1 MLICHRGEK
10 ASGRLLA
17 GFGLVLA
24 ASLAVGPGCSSPLT
38 AGSEAA
44 VPTKAKGTSPGQA
57 RRVLV
62 ATVRPSHEPLKRSTT
77 QPAHV
82 EPYEKADL
90 YAKASGFLGAIHVD
104 IGDRVEE
111 GQVLAELTI
120 PEMQTQRAQK
130 QAAIRQAEAGSR
142 QAEAATEVARAG
154 VQAAEARI
162 VEVQASVKRYEAEL
176 TLAQSEFQR
185 TQALVSRSAATAS
198 LLDEARSRLHA
209 AEATLAMVRAQV
221 KSSESALSQ
230 SRAELDKARADADT
244 AAARVDVAEADLRN
258 LEALMTYA
266 VIRAPFAGIITRR
279 LVDPGAFV
287 QSAEARMADP
297 IATLVRVDRKRI
309 IVDLPESEAGWVQ
322 IGQPA
327 TFRYNSVGPRSLPGK
342 VARITDALEF
352 ASRTMR
358 TEIELD
364 DPAEIRPG
372 IFGQATIT
380 LADYPDSLMLPSS
393 ALLTGAE
400 KPAVMVV
407 EDGRARRREV
417 QVGLDDGVRVQI
429 LSGLDGDERVITE
442 GKSSVRDGQEVEVAG

>member
-1 MLICHRGEK
+1 MVIHR
-10 ASGRLLA
+10 SGRTGACRLSA

-24 ASLAVGPGCSSPLT
+24 AALAVGPGCSSPLT
-38 AGSEAA
+38 AGSEQAVAA
-44 VPTKAKGTSPGQA
+44 DSKHASPGQP

-62 ATVRPSHEPLKRSTT
+62 ATVRPARAPLKRSTT

-82 EPYEKADL
+82 EPYETADL
-90 YAKASGFLGAIHVD
+90 YAKASGYLGAIHVD
-104 IGDRVEE
+104 IGDRVEK
-111 GQVLAELTI
+111 GQAVAELTI
-120 PEMQTQRAQK
+120 PEMDTQRAQK
-130 QAAIRQAEAGSR
+130 RAAIRQAEAGTR
-142 QAEAATEVARAG
+142 QAEAAVEVARAG
-154 VQAAEARI
+154 VEAAEAKV

-185 TQALVSRSAATAS
+185 TQTLTSRSAATVS
-198 LLDEARSRLHA
+198 MLDEARSRLHA
-209 AEATLAMVRAQV
+209 AESTRAMVRAQV

-230 SRAELDKARADADT
+230 SRAELDKAGADVDT
-244 AAARVDVAEADLRN
+244 ATARVEVAEADLQN
-258 LEALMTYA
+258 LETLMAYA
-266 VIRAPFAGIITRR
+266 VIRAPFDGVVTRR
-279 LVDPGAFV
+279 LVDTGAFV
-287 QSAEARMADP
+287 QSAEARTADP
-297 IATLVRVDRKRI
+297 IATVVRVDRKRI

-327 TFRYNSVGPRSLPGK
+327 TFRYDSVGPRSLPGK

-364 DPAEIRPG
+364 DPEEIRPG
-372 IFGQATIT
+372 TFGQATIT

-393 ALLTGAE
+393 ALLAGDD

-407 EDGRARRREV
+407 EDGQARRREV
-417 QVGLDDGVRVQI
+417 EVGLDDGVRVQI

-442 GKSSVRDGQEVEVAG
+442 GKGSVRDGQEVEVAG